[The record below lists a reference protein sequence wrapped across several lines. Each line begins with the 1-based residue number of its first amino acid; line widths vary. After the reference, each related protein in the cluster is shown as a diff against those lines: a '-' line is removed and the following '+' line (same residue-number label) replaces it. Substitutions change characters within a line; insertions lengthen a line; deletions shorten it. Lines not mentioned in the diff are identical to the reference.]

1 MITTTPPC
9 GATCKRGILQKWHR
23 KGCYTSLFY
32 QSRFH
37 NKVPYGAIRVV
48 ESKPFNIKIY
58 FVLTMIYSIFI
69 ITCPMQKKRKNHD
82 FFSYKY
88 AKTGHKA
95 YVSTFS
101 FANVK
106 NMLQ

>member
-1 MITTTPPC
+1 
-9 GATCKRGILQKWHR
+9 
-23 KGCYTSLFY
+23 
-32 QSRFH
+32 
-37 NKVPYGAIRVV
+37 
-48 ESKPFNIKIY
+48 
-58 FVLTMIYSIFI
+58 MIYSIFI
-69 ITCPMQKKRKNHD
+69 ITCLMQKKRKNHD

-88 AKTGHKA
+88 AKIDHKA

>member
-1 MITTTPPC
+1 
-9 GATCKRGILQKWHR
+9 
-23 KGCYTSLFY
+23 
-32 QSRFH
+32 
-37 NKVPYGAIRVV
+37 
-48 ESKPFNIKIY
+48 
-58 FVLTMIYSIFI
+58 
-69 ITCPMQKKRKNHD
+69 MQKKRKNQD

-88 AKTGHKA
+88 TKTSHKA

>member
-1 MITTTPPC
+1 MAPQGVLYIITRYKVFC
-9 GATCKRGILQKWHR
+9 LC
-23 KGCYTSLFY
+23 
-32 QSRFH
+32 

-69 ITCPMQKKRKNHD
+69 ITCPVQKKRKNHD

-88 AKTGHKA
+88 AKIGHKA